1 MQLSEWADSDQFE
14 EYEKERKAKDKIIT
28 KLQTQVK
35 DLIAKGSNLL
45 VKVDEQKQYFRRNCL
60 LIDDV
65 KENWNK
71 DTDTFLISIIN
82 EHFEVDI

>member
-14 EYEKERKAKDKIIT
+14 EYEKERKTKDKIIT

-35 DLIAKGSNLL
+35 DLIDKGSNLL

-60 LIDDV
+60 LIDEV

>member
-35 DLIAKGSNLL
+35 DLIDKGSNLL

-60 LIDDV
+60 LIDEV